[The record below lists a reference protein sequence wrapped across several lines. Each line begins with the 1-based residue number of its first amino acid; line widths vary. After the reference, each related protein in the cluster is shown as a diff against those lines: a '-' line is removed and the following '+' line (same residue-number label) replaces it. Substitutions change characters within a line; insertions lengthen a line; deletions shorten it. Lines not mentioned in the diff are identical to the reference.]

1 MLPGPVYRGHRIPLA
16 EAAVDL
22 VTAPRLPWRPAVITR
37 IVGDTPRVKSFFLRP
52 DGWPGFRAGQHV
64 DVRLTAV
71 GGYQAQR
78 SYSIGSAPEDGEIE
92 LVIERLDNGEVSAF
106 FHEAAQPGDTIEVRG
121 PIGSHFTWGREDGGP
136 VLLVG
141 GGSGVVPLVSI
152 LRHRANVAPDVPA
165 TLVYSARDMQEVIFR
180 DELFARADADPLLS
194 VILTLTRE
202 KPLDPRIRHGRVSE
216 ALFREVIVRQGVPA
230 HTYACGSSGFVDSA
244 TRAIIDA
251 GVDFAT
257 VRSERYGGDP
267 KRA

>member
-1 MLPGPVYRGHRIPLA
+1 
-16 EAAVDL
+16 
-22 VTAPRLPWRPAVITR
+22 
-37 IVGDTPRVKSFFLRP
+37 
-52 DGWPGFRAGQHV
+52 V

-78 SYSIGSAPEDGEIE
+78 SYSIGSAPEEDEIE

-121 PIGSHFTWGREDGGP
+121 PIGRHFTWGREDGGP
-136 VLLVG
+136 LLLVG

-152 LRHRANVAPDVPA
+152 LRHRAAVAPDVPA

-180 DELFARADADPLLS
+180 DELFSRADMDPPLS

-202 KPLDPRIRHGRVSE
+202 QPVDPRIRHGRVNE
-216 ALFREVIVRQGVPA
+216 ALFREIIARQGVPA
-230 HTYACGSSGFVDSA
+230 NTYACGSTSFVDSA

-251 GVDFAT
+251 GVDFASI
-257 VRSERYGGDP
+257 RSERYGGDP